1 MRLFCYGGKWKQ
13 LVRIHSIESFGSVD
27 GPGVRY
33 IYFLHGCPLRCQ
45 FCHNPD
51 TWGSK
56 KYEEYTPEKAL
67 HMQALRG
74 VHTYNP
80 TIAPIFLAVLI
91 CRLQESPE
99 IEQSRH
105 VVDKTSL
112 PEPRLTGIGIL

>member
-1 MRLFCYGGKWKQ
+1 METIG
-13 LVRIHSIESFGSVD
+13 RIHSIESFGSVD

-67 HMQALRG
+67 RMQALRVG
-74 VHTYNP
+74 HTYNP
-80 TIAPIFLAVLI
+80 VHSADIYRHT
-91 CRLQESPE
+91 RLPPA
-99 IEQSRH
+99 RY
-105 VVDKTSL
+105 
-112 PEPRLTGIGIL
+112 PGN

>member
-1 MRLFCYGGKWKQ
+1 METIG
-13 LVRIHSIESFGSVD
+13 RIHSIESFGSVD

-67 HMQALRG
+67 QQAKKYK
-74 VHTYNP
+74 TYWGKKGGI
-80 TIAPIFLAVLI
+80 TISGGEPLAQIDFVLELFKLAMKDI
-91 CRLQESPE
+91 LHLQEE
-99 IEQSRH
+99 VMKIF
-105 VVDKTSL
+105 
-112 PEPRLTGIGIL
+112 